1 VCCWVVLTYG
11 KTDWQSDGERVTMRR
26 LMSAMAI
33 VALCAA
39 CGKSAEQKQAEQA
52 AENVKKAA
60 ETLAKAAE
68 QQGTASAAK
77 GANDLASAMQGMAA
91 SINGTGTNG
100 KPVDPI
106 AFQTLQSHLPK
117 VSGWEMGEP
126 EGERMTMPVPFSQV
140 EVDYKK
146 GDARMQ
152 VKIVDTGFAQM
163 LLMPWSMML
172 ASGYSRESSSGYEKA
187 TTISGNS
194 AIEKWNKGSKN
205 GELDILVGKRF
216 MVTIEGHDIDDI
228 KPVQDFASSFN
239 FGALAAAK

>member
-1 VCCWVVLTYG
+1 
-11 KTDWQSDGERVTMRR
+11 MRR
-26 LMSAMAI
+26 LITAMAI
-33 VALCAA
+33 VAVCAA
-39 CGKSAEQKQAEQA
+39 CGKSEEQKQAEQA

-68 QQGTASAAK
+68 QQGTATAAK

-91 SINGTGTNG
+91 SITGAAGNNNG
-100 KPVDPI
+100 KPVDPV

-117 VSGWEMGEP
+117 VAGWEMGEP

-187 TTISGNS
+187 TSISGNS
-194 AIEKWNKGSKN
+194 AIEKWNKSSKN

-216 MVTIEGHDIDDI
+216 MVTIEGRDIDDI